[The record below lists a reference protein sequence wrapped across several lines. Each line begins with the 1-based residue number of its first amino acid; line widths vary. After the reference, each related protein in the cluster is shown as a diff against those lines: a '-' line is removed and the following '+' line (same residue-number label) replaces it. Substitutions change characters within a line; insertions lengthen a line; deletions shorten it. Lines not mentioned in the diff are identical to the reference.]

1 MVGALTE
8 VGRDI
13 GRGWT
18 ACESVTLRNGH
29 VPELGLATVT
39 TMSRDPRLRNN
50 TSWIRGI
57 EVGLLHIEVS
67 P

>member
-1 MVGALTE
+1 
-8 VGRDI
+8 
-13 GRGWT
+13 
-18 ACESVTLRNGH
+18 
-29 VPELGLATVT
+29 VT
-39 TMSRDPRLRNN
+39 TMNRDPRLRKN